1 MRTLRLL
8 LLIVLALVLIG
19 VALANRAPVTVGL
32 FPANLAQFLGGGW
45 TVTMPLFLL
54 IFLTLAIGMVL
65 GLIWEW
71 LRESR
76 IRTAAA
82 RRAQALAAAQRE
94 TGALRAHF
102 AAPKDDVLA
111 ILDGQRAGTRPAAD
125 VPPPAALPPLAP
137 ATATPSSAVTTARS
151 PDILPAR
158 R

>member
-1 MRTLRLL
+1 MRTIRLL
-8 LLIVLALVLIG
+8 LLVVLALVLIG

-32 FPANLAQFLGGGW
+32 FPGNFAAYLGGGW

-76 IRTAAA
+76 IRTAAV
-82 RRAQALAAAQRE
+82 RRGQALEAAQRE
-94 TGALRAHF
+94 TGQLRQQF
-102 AAPKDDVLA
+102 AAPKDEVLA
-111 ILDGQRAGTRPAAD
+111 ILDAPRAGTRPAAD
-125 VPPPAALPPLAP
+125 GPVAAPVPALAP
-137 ATATPSSAVTTARS
+137 ATTSQPLTPAHAPAT
-151 PDILPAR
+151 LPAR